1 MTPSTSNTGAGT
13 GGRLAGGR
21 PGTGTARR
29 PGGPTAH
36 RAATTDAG
44 PVRRYRGRSL
54 EELLPRICEELGD
67 DAVILRRREGLAGG
81 VGGFFQQRYIEVEAA
96 PGDVVAGAGPG
107 GHAVDFHDG
116 EPALPGLLDGRAF
129 VDELRRASTAPDVA
143 PPHEQTWDDEGE
155 WGPVAPARTARPWT
169 PPLATPPSATAPSVG
184 VPRAAAPSA
193 GPARAVAPSTD
204 ARPAAAP
211 RPRHPVE
218 VRDPVE
224 QLLVP
229 PATASAPTTGAP
241 TVAPPAGAA
250 PAVRPWR
257 PARVP
262 TTEREPFGPADAFA
276 EIGQL
281 DRQLEELHLA
291 GVETPFDVAAVPMAP
306 APSAADALLP
316 GHAYAMP
323 VAAPREEDPHAQP
336 QGEEASRIASDV
348 AEYGLV
354 ARGLPPLLAR
364 RIVSEA
370 VRLALPL
377 EPGRRLER
385 AVRSTLARRIP
396 VLGDRT
402 ETTSLAIAG
411 TPGSD
416 RQALTVALARAH
428 VAAGQR
434 VLVVGLHVVA
444 EPESGD
450 AGLACRLHGVD
461 AEVLRGRP
469 TSIGPALEREE
480 HDVVLLDLPVAD
492 PDDRDEVVALVEA
505 LEELRVAEVHLALPA
520 TAPAPAVAQQLDAL
534 APLAPDALAIT
545 AMDRGARPGTLVGAA
560 VERALP
566 LSYVATSEAAVAASA
581 ARLARMVCP

>member
-13 GGRLAGGR
+13 GSRLAGGR

-36 RAATTDAG
+36 RAAAADAG

-54 EELLPRICEELGD
+54 EELLPRIREELGD

-96 PGDVVAGAGPG
+96 PGDAVAGAAPG

-116 EPALPGLLDGRAF
+116 EPALPGLLDGRSF
-129 VDELRRASTAPDVA
+129 VDELRRASTAPEVA
-143 PPHEQTWDDEGE
+143 PRHEQTWDDEGE
-155 WGPVAPARTARPWT
+155 WGPVAPAAPGRRALPWT
-169 PPLATPPSATAPSVG
+169 PPAATAPSAPA
-184 VPRAAAPSA
+184 VPSGPMTPAAPGTPTAHAGARAAAP
-193 GPARAVAPSTD
+193 G
-204 ARPAAAP
+204 AP
-211 RPRHPVE
+211 RPRNPVE

-224 QLLVP
+224 QLLAP
-229 PATASAPTTGAP
+229 PTSASGPGPGASVASPAETAP
-241 TVAPPAGAA
+241 TV
-250 PAVRPWR
+250 RPWQ

-262 TTEREPFGPADAFA
+262 ATEREPFGSADAFV
-276 EIGQL
+276 EIGRL
-281 DRQLEELHLA
+281 DGQLEELHLDA
-291 GVETPFDVAAVPMAP
+291 VETPFDVAAVPLAP
-306 APSAADALLP
+306 APTAAEALRP

-323 VAAPREEDPHAQP
+323 VAAPGVEDPHAQP

-411 TPGSD
+411 TSGSD

-428 VAAGQR
+428 AAAGQR

-444 EPESGD
+444 EPETGD
-450 AGLACRLHGVD
+450 AGLAARLDGLDV
-461 AEVLRGRP
+461 EVLRGRP
-469 TSIGPALEREE
+469 ASVGSALEREE
-480 HDVVLLDLPVAD
+480 HDIVLLDLPIAD
-492 PDDRDEVVALVEA
+492 PHDRDEVVALVEA
-505 LEELRVAEVHLALPA
+505 LEELRVGEVHVALPA
-520 TAPAPAVAQQLDAL
+520 TAPAPAIVQQLDAL

-545 AMDRGARPGTLVGAA
+545 AMDRGARPGTLLGAA

-566 LSYVATSEAAVAASA
+566 LSYVATREAAVAASA